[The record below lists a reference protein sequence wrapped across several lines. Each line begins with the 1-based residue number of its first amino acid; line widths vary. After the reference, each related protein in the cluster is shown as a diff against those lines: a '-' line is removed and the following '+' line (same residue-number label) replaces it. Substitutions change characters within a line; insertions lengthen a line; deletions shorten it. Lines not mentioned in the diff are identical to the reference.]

1 MEERPSASQTMD
13 KQMWLLAPTLQA
25 PGTALIPPPPPTP
38 RGGAHT
44 HRDQCFKQAI
54 EKQVPQGLA
63 LWEVRHEPDEEVS
76 NDGQGCGE
84 DDPGEGE
91 GLSRGWMPKPQ
102 HLGIA
107 RTAL

>member
-1 MEERPSASQTMD
+1 MEERPSASQMMD

-25 PGTALIPPPPPTP
+25 LGTALIPPHHQTP
-38 RGGAHT
+38 RGGTHT

-84 DDPGEGE
+84 DDPGG
-91 GLSRGWMPKPQ
+91 RG
-102 HLGIA
+102 GGV
-107 RTAL
+107 